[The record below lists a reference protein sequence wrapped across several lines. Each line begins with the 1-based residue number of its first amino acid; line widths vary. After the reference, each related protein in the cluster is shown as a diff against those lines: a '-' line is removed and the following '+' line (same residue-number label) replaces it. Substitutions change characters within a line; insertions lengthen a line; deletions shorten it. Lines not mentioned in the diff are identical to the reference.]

1 MAIVNGLFN
10 GVSKLNEIEGNIK
23 TAVDNI
29 NSQEQNDVATAN
41 FRIPMPVTPYDFFL
55 KENPY
60 GSDKDVVDSIEAFA
74 GKLCMRMFGIMQLNF
89 FRSQFKDDW
98 LKNAEMLGVI
108 EAKNFLSAN
117 KLVNV
122 KLIEAL
128 GENGSLSTAD
138 DVLQIVKG
146 NSVAPLPWDNGNEGS
161 KALFKGG
168 DSFWLSRYRVN
179 GRALYPIQG
188 ISFKE
193 MDITLGALAAEKT
206 PAESERV
213 TIVDEYT
220 KCAMDF
226 DKFMK
231 VTGDTSILNTVRFTD
246 QYQYIWE
253 LFNSAESSD
262 CEEYKNVMGS
272 IARAIRPGEGEITE
286 NFISRNNTSFC
297 NCVGSEHMLNGKE
310 VRGLT
315 EIPVCVPQNVMYA
328 GLINKNEADY
338 TFDGSNYANEMTERS
353 IQSYTL
359 TQCFG
364 YQKTKDEKYIVD
376 KNTSLFMLPSFYE
389 NNDNLYG
396 SEGLFKAALF
406 LMGFDSINYDAI
418 IKNINSKTF
427 NYIPNLAALQ
437 IGAAMAVY
445 YSKLATTLAS
455 GITIKHLDKC
465 IPVPEGLTGL
475 DRTINSMSPY
485 CKIGYIKYFKNW
497 AEKNMPKIEKLY
509 IQQDGD
515 KFSCVGDHYEKVFYD
530 LEEGER
536 RALFKETSP
545 LIKELTTDLMSLICV
560 VKHTVNALA
569 ITPGDD
575 GKQRDAVLEN
585 TFKISETQAKVYI
598 NAFLK
603 TVRAEN
609 NIENSFD
616 GGPTTIAG
624 NPSQTNED
632 MKIELY
638 RYLKQLYDKW
648 VSTTD
653 FKTWM
658 FDQFFNEENKKN
670 PLGNN
675 FFFIDSFYNKIGDK
689 LLINPMKLSSILKLV
704 TTSMDT
710 NTMMYSFLAQMY
722 GEHRC
727 MMKCVQNFKL
737 LSEGINNLFVPVPYE
752 RMAKPDPLPDFV
764 VIYAYESSRNL
775 DIANSEYK
783 NDGFMLND
791 EFETPLPIKSRGD
804 ENKFYKIPAF
814 GVSYGRQY
822 QNYFKSVNVNMAHPV
837 MTEQA
842 IIAKHNILASSR
854 NQTFKNVTA
863 QDLYDIYSNQSYTC
877 TVEMMGCAYVQPLM
891 YFVLLNVPFFKGS
904 YLISKVKHRMT
915 PGDMTTE
922 ITGVRMSKYCNKIVT
937 DIFTDESDETFE
949 GGSYAEDRRYQKA
962 DTTNDCPYKVFPIIG
977 DLVEL
982 TGTEK
987 EKGNQL
993 MKALM
998 SSGYT
1003 KAAAA
1008 GIVGNMRQEAGASF
1022 DHTIA
1027 AKDSD
1032 GFIAAG
1038 LCGWNDRY
1046 GNLTH
1051 LLNQRI
1057 ERYAQKEADGKTIIR
1072 SAAGLGIS
1080 GVKKKLSDIGLDYQI
1095 YFINE
1100 TINKVT
1106 VNSKSSVLYSKDT
1119 LNGFKTPEQA
1129 AESFRAAYERGSN
1142 SKARQS
1148 FARAFYNA
1156 YSSTTVPADTKKKV
1170 NDPAEYTKLFV
1181 AAIQKSLNST
1191 GKYAAELKVEYF
1203 LHTAVIRIDNGAENL
1218 AVLFD
1223 IILNSEEYYSHLTSI
1238 SWVINN
1244 SPSELPQSLVVI
1256 PTPNVQSRRI
1266 TIGDIGGTW
1275 NDKKFTGEECNER
1288 LMQTLA
1294 KKYMSNKDLMA
1305 KECPQF
1311 SNAKDAIDKFK
1322 PADCNSLFAGS
1333 AWSTPSAVV
1342 PNSAKITIDTWD
1354 VEAAVS
1360 RLIRGANEGKTGVC
1374 ATYVEIAIAAG
1385 GGALKKKIATSE
1397 GKTGTKHATNLRYD
1411 GILEKH
1417 GFVQITPNNLVL
1429 SANQKNVNME
1439 LQAGDVA
1446 IIGTDAS
1453 KTGGKYHACMWSGS
1467 QWISDFRQNNLNV
1480 YKHSEPCAIYRYHN
1494 KKGTQ
1499 KS

>member
-1 MAIVNGLFN
+1 
-10 GVSKLNEIEGNIK
+10 
-23 TAVDNI
+23 
-29 NSQEQNDVATAN
+29 
-41 FRIPMPVTPYDFFL
+41 
-55 KENPY
+55 
-60 GSDKDVVDSIEAFA
+60 
-74 GKLCMRMFGIMQLNF
+74 
-89 FRSQFKDDW
+89 
-98 LKNAEMLGVI
+98 
-108 EAKNFLSAN
+108 
-117 KLVNV
+117 
-122 KLIEAL
+122 
-128 GENGSLSTAD
+128 
-138 DVLQIVKG
+138 
-146 NSVAPLPWDNGNEGS
+146 
-161 KALFKGG
+161 
-168 DSFWLSRYRVN
+168 
-179 GRALYPIQG
+179 
-188 ISFKE
+188 
-193 MDITLGALAAEKT
+193 
-206 PAESERV
+206 
-213 TIVDEYT
+213 
-220 KCAMDF
+220 
-226 DKFMK
+226 
-231 VTGDTSILNTVRFTD
+231 
-246 QYQYIWE
+246 
-253 LFNSAESSD
+253 
-262 CEEYKNVMGS
+262 
-272 IARAIRPGEGEITE
+272 
-286 NFISRNNTSFC
+286 
-297 NCVGSEHMLNGKE
+297 
-310 VRGLT
+310 
-315 EIPVCVPQNVMYA
+315 
-328 GLINKNEADY
+328 
-338 TFDGSNYANEMTERS
+338 
-353 IQSYTL
+353 
-359 TQCFG
+359 
-364 YQKTKDEKYIVD
+364 
-376 KNTSLFMLPSFYE
+376 
-389 NNDNLYG
+389 
-396 SEGLFKAALF
+396 
-406 LMGFDSINYDAI
+406 
-418 IKNINSKTF
+418 
-427 NYIPNLAALQ
+427 
-437 IGAAMAVY
+437 
-445 YSKLATTLAS
+445 
-455 GITIKHLDKC
+455 
-465 IPVPEGLTGL
+465 
-475 DRTINSMSPY
+475 
-485 CKIGYIKYFKNW
+485 
-497 AEKNMPKIEKLY
+497 
-509 IQQDGD
+509 
-515 KFSCVGDHYEKVFYD
+515 
-530 LEEGER
+530 
-536 RALFKETSP
+536 
-545 LIKELTTDLMSLICV
+545 
-560 VKHTVNALA
+560 
-569 ITPGDD
+569 
-575 GKQRDAVLEN
+575 
-585 TFKISETQAKVYI
+585 
-598 NAFLK
+598 
-603 TVRAEN
+603 
-609 NIENSFD
+609 
-616 GGPTTIAG
+616 
-624 NPSQTNED
+624 
-632 MKIELY
+632 
-638 RYLKQLYDKW
+638 
-648 VSTTD
+648 
-653 FKTWM
+653 
-658 FDQFFNEENKKN
+658 
-670 PLGNN
+670 
-675 FFFIDSFYNKIGDK
+675 
-689 LLINPMKLSSILKLV
+689 
-704 TTSMDT
+704 
-710 NTMMYSFLAQMY
+710 
-722 GEHRC
+722 
-727 MMKCVQNFKL
+727 
-737 LSEGINNLFVPVPYE
+737 
-752 RMAKPDPLPDFV
+752 
-764 VIYAYESSRNL
+764 
-775 DIANSEYK
+775 
-783 NDGFMLND
+783 MLND

-804 ENKFYKIPAF
+804 EKKFYKIPAF

-949 GGSYAEDRRYQKA
+949 GGSYAEDRRYLKA
-962 DTTNDCPYKVFPIIG
+962 DTSNDCPYKVFPIIG

-987 EKGNQL
+987 QKGNQL
-993 MKALM
+993 MNTLIA
-998 SSGYT
+998 SGFT
-1003 KAAAA
+1003 KEAAA

-1106 VNSKSSVLYSKDT
+1106 VNSNSSVLYSKDT

-1181 AAIQKSLNST
+1181 AAIQKSINST

-1223 IILNSEEYYSHLTSI
+1223 IILNSEEYYSHLASI

-1360 RLIRGANEGKTGVC
+1360 RLVRGAAEGKTGVC

-1397 GKTGTKHATNLRYD
+1397 GKTGSKHATNLRYD
-1411 GILEKH
+1411 GILEEH
-1417 GFVQITPNNLVL
+1417 GFVQITPNDLVL

-1453 KTGGKYHACMWSGS
+1453 KTGGNYHACMWSGS
-1467 QWISDFRQNNLNV
+1467 QWISDFVQNNLNV
-1480 YKHSEPCAIYRYHN
+1480 YKRSEPCAIYRYHN
-1494 KKGTQ
+1494 KKGIP